1 MKINRPF
8 PFQKDF
14 VFLLIFIS
22 LFLVVFLFH
31 GFFSAKEPVQKGD
44 GGQGEESVRTAAVGE
59 AAEEGPEVGKRAPDF
74 QLPALSG
81 GRIRL
86 SDYRGKR
93 VVLNFWAS
101 WCGPCRKEMPEMAEF
116 YGKRRGGGVEILAV
130 NMTFSERNRLAVEEF
145 AREGGFT
152 FPILL
157 DEKEAAA
164 DLYRIITIP
173 TTYFLNEEGII
184 TGIRIGPLDK
194 KILEDFGEGGK

>member
-1 MKINRPF
+1 M
-8 PFQKDF
+8 
-14 VFLLIFIS
+14 
-22 LFLVVFLFH
+22 
-31 GFFSAKEPVQKGD
+31 
-44 GGQGEESVRTAAVGE
+44 
-59 AAEEGPEVGKRAPDF
+59 GKRAPDF